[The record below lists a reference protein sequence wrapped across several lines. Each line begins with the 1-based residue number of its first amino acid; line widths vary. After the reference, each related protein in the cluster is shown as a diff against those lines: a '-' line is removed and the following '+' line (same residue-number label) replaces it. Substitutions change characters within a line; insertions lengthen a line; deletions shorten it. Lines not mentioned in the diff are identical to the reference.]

1 MERETWTGKMG
12 FVLASVGSAIGL
24 GNIWLFS
31 WRIGAYGGAAFL
43 IPYLLFVF
51 GIASVGLMGEWA
63 FGRSQRKG
71 AIGAFESVF
80 KSKGYSSTGGAV
92 LGIIPVLAVYAVY
105 IFYAVVIGWLLK
117 YFVLSLSGTFAKT
130 AAEDIPGLFGGF
142 AGTASSIGWHAAGII
157 ITMIIVLFGVQR
169 GIEKANKIMMPVLFA
184 IMIILFIRSVTLP
197 GAVAG
202 LGYMFVPDWSKIA
215 ETETWIMALGQAF
228 FTLSLGG
235 ATMLVY
241 GSYAREDTVIHS
253 AAIQTVFFN
262 FLASILAALA
272 IIPAVFAFGLD
283 PAAGPSLLFITIP
296 NVFAEMPGGVLFGIL
311 FFLSVVFAGFSSS
324 VSMLEP
330 AVEGAMDKLK
340 MSRMSSV
347 VVLSI
352 VAFVIGLPL
361 DTSMARFG
369 MWADIS
375 TIYVLPLGAVIAGVV
390 FYWIYGAANAR
401 NEINKGAYKPLGKW
415 FEFYA
420 KYVFVIVAVVV
431 MILNI
436 AFGGIG

>member
-12 FVLASVGSAIGL
+12 FILASVGSAIGL

-51 GIASVGLMGEWA
+51 GIASVGLMEEWA

-71 AIGAFESVF
+71 AIGAFENVF
-80 KSKGYSSTGGAV
+80 KAKNEKSGSVGVV
-92 LGIIPVLAVYAVY
+92 LGFIPVLAVYAVY

-117 YFVLSLSGTFAKT
+117 YLFLAIGGAFSTMNIAEYFGTFA
-130 AAEDIPGLFGGF
+130 
-142 AGTASSIGWHAAGII
+142 GTTSTIGWHAAGVIG
-157 ITMIIVLFGVQR
+157 TMIIVLFGIQK
-169 GIEKANKIMMPVLFA
+169 GIEKANKIMMPILFA
-184 IMIILFIRSVTLP
+184 ILAILLIRSVTLP
-197 GAVAG
+197 GSMQG
-202 LGYMFVPDWSKIA
+202 LAYMFVPDWSKLG
-215 ETETWIMALGQAF
+215 ESETWIMALGQAF

-241 GSYAREDTVIHS
+241 GSYARDDTNIRS
-253 AAIQTVFFN
+253 ASMQTVLFN
-262 FLASILAALA
+262 FLASLLAALV

-283 PAAGPSLLFITIP
+283 PAAGPGLLFITIP
-296 NVFAEMPGGVLFGIL
+296 NVFAQMPGGYIFGIL

-330 AVEGAMDKLK
+330 AVEGLMDKAK
-340 MSRMSSV
+340 MNRTTAVIIMS
-347 VVLSI
+347 I
-352 VAFVIGLPL
+352 IAFVVGIPL

-375 TIYVLPLGAVIAGVV
+375 TIYVLPLGAVIAAIV
-390 FYWIYGAANAR
+390 FFWVFGADKAR
-401 NEINKGAYKPLGKW
+401 AEINKNAPNPFGKW

-420 KYVFVIVAVVV
+420 KYVFVIVALVV

-436 AFGGIG
+436 VFGGIG